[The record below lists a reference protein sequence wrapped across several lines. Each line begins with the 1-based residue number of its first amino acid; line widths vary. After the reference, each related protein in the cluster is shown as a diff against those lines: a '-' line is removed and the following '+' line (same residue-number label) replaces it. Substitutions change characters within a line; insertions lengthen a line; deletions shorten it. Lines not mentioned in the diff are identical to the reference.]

1 MHNSKVFV
9 LCNFQDFTADM
20 NKFSLIAGTVAIH

>member
-9 LCNFQDFTADM
+9 LCNFHAFTADM
-20 NKFSLIAGTVAIH
+20 NKFSLIADTVAIH